1 MKRILIAAMAL
12 TICASAMAQGTFTI
26 RRPVDGSKVKEVIKV
41 RIPKNSIPD
50 GGYVGIYLD
59 GKFLEAVM
67 PDVEGD
73 DYVYQLDSQAKE
85 IADGEHT
92 IEAVLFVDFSQ
103 RPRIVNRTSV
113 KIVVENKSSIKMP
126 EKGFSLRYNFTP
138 GKEHRYQLTQKQ
150 TVSMISQAMAQVGGR
165 AAERS
170 LEVEKFRMMYAVDN
184 AYAVGNGRKDGLVR
198 IQPLPDKGK
207 DYAYLTIAGETEPKK
222 YYDYDMAPI
231 YMRVTDTGREKFS
244 GMPTYFPLEGTSGD
258 ASKLDLLLMLP
269 LPVLPTQPVKPGS
282 VWQDTFLLGS
292 LNLDERFEVDKF
304 TKGLPARGEFVG
316 LEWRN
321 GIPCA
326 KLKTTIAVGAKD
338 LKDVK
343 GLNQVEGQAVKLELN
358 LVTWFALDRGKIIR
372 MEQNIMQEALV
383 DSGSG
388 AGGPGGGPD
397 SSGNSTAPLPSKGG
411 GRGGPGGP
419 AGLPPGD
426 DKFMF
431 SMSDLDHSR
440 FVFKPTFENGEVKSF
455 FQLAAGGGVGQAPP
469 EGAGGSQRGAGGFG
483 SRNGGGSVNT
493 KQILRITM
501 QIAIDAEN

>member
-1 MKRILIAAMAL
+1 MAL

-67 PDVEGD
+67 PDVDGE
-73 DYVYQLDSQAKE
+73 DYVYQLDSQAKD

-113 KIVVENKSSIKMP
+113 KVVVENKSSIKMP

-138 GKEHRYQLTQKQ
+138 GKEHRYMMTQKQ
-150 TVSMISQAMAQVGGR
+150 TISMISQAMAQVGGR

-184 AYAVGNGRKDGLVR
+184 AYNVGNGRKEGLVR
-198 IQPLPDKGK
+198 IQPLPDKGR
-207 DYAYLTIAGETEPKK
+207 DFAYITVAGETEPKK
-222 YYDYDMAPI
+222 YYDYEMAPV

-244 GMPTYFPLEGTSGD
+244 GMPSYFPLEGTSGD
-258 ASKLDLLLMLP
+258 ASTTDLLLLLP

-292 LNLDERFEVDKF
+292 LKLDDRFEVDKY
-304 TKGLPARGEFVG
+304 TQGLPARGEFVG

-338 LKDVK
+338 LKNVK
-343 GLNQVEGQAVKLELN
+343 GLNQVDGDAVKLELN
-358 LVTWFALDRGKIIR
+358 LITWFALDRGKIIR
-372 MEQNIMQEALV
+372 MEENIIQEALV
-383 DSGSG
+383 DPGSG
-388 AGGPGGGPD
+388 GGGP
-397 SSGNSTAPLPSKGG
+397 SSGGGGGNSGGPTAPLPSKGG
-411 GRGGPGGP
+411 GRGGAPLGGP
-419 AGLPPGD
+419 SGVPGD

-431 SMSDLDHSR
+431 SMDDLNSSR
-440 FVFKPTFENGEVKSF
+440 FIFKPTFENGEVKSF

-469 EGAGGSQRGAGGFG
+469 DGGSSQGRGQGGFG
-483 SRNGGGSVNT
+483 SRAGGGSSNT